1 MSYIKFEHRSLG
13 HPRWLT
19 TSPEAFTVHV
29 YALDYCNE
37 QATDGFIPDAV
48 ARRLV
53 CPTDPTSIPAAFD
66 VLVESGV
73 WVRVE
78 GGYQCPDFLAH
89 GLAAEEQDRTRAKW
103 AEDKRRQR
111 LCRIGNHELCTARS
125 KCHAGGRTSTNGQVE
140 TRPRVHRQTSG
151 GLDPTR
157 PDQTPSGVWY
167 GERGGDIGLNADAW
181 PYAPKKN
188 EGNEAPATPWRP
200 MGDCKHMPGGRDVH
214 TARPDLIRCR
224 DCRTADRVE
233 VRRRAVAEA
242 RAELDRQG
250 GESV

>member
-53 CPTDPTSIPAAFD
+53 CPTDPASIPAAFD
-66 VLVESGV
+66 VLVESGA
-73 WVRVE
+73 WVRVA

-125 KCHAGGRTSTNGQVE
+125 KCPAVGKAGVSTAGQVE
-140 TRPRVHRQTSG
+140 ASPPLHPRKG
-151 GLDPTR
+151 GRLDQTR
-157 PDQTPSGVWY
+157 PDQTPSGVWI
-167 GERGGDIGLNADAW
+167 GEAGGDTGLDADAS
-181 PYAPKKN
+181 PDAP
-188 EGNEAPATPWRP
+188 EEDERDEAPASGWLAV
-200 MGDCKHMPGGRDVH
+200 GDCPHSAGGLDVGR
-214 TARPDLIRCR
+214 ASRRVRCR
-224 DCRTADRVE
+224 VCRHAAFEEERKHGV
-233 VRRRAVAEA
+233 A
-242 RAELDRQG
+242 RARGQLDEAQRA
-250 GESV
+250 